1 VATSKPASAAKVPI
15 TADDIKAAERAEI
28 VAQALRRQ
36 AAMRRP
42 SPAPVEVGPSA
53 LELSEAKLRALHD
66 PSASAE
72 ARMSAVAEAQRQ
84 EAMAR
89 SAANGYRE
97 WELALSEYGRAR
109 LAELREQKRRR
120 EVRRSAGDE
129 PGPRF

>member
-1 VATSKPASAAKVPI
+1 VPTSKPASAGKAPLRME
-15 TADDIKAAERAEI
+15 DIRAAERAEI

-36 AAMRRP
+36 AATRVP
-42 SPAPVEVGPSA
+42 SAPVEAGPSP
-53 LELSEAKLRALHD
+53 LELAEARLRALHD

-89 SAANGYRE
+89 SAANGYVE
-97 WELALSEYGRAR
+97 WEAGLSEYGRAR
-109 LAELREQKRRR
+109 LRELRERKRRR